1 MWTIPYAYVSPTQGY
16 YIETCAR
23 MRYKAE
29 YAPSDLLC
37 SRTGVWVPFD
47 CVARA
52 LREDP
57 GCVLSQVPLPFVQ
70 PHLLTA
76 GHVCHVYSA
85 FSCVANA
92 LRKDVRCGVPDM
104 FILFTRMLM

>member
-1 MWTIPYAYVSPTQGY
+1 MTVRHEMWTIPHACVSPTQGY

-37 SRTGVWVPFD
+37 SRTGVWVPFT

-57 GCVLSQVPLPFVQ
+57 GCVLSQVPLPFAQ
-70 PHLLTA
+70 PHLPTA
-76 GHVCHVYSA
+76 GHVCHV
-85 FSCVANA
+85 
-92 LRKDVRCGVPDM
+92 
-104 FILFTRMLM
+104 